1 VVAQVVALVALAADS
16 SKGGVA
22 NRNGVDVSKRNSSR
36 RKWRLIRRRMLQF
49 RKAKFWWS
57 AAPQLKK

>member
-49 RKAKFWWS
+49 LKAKF
-57 AAPQLKK
+57 